1 MFLAIKEIKREK
13 LRYGLI
19 ILMIFLISYLIFV
32 LSALATG
39 LASENT
45 QALESWDA
53 QKVVLNKNANVSMS
67 QSFLTKSDL
76 KRASLSKDEAL
87 LGQIPVVVK
96 KAGRAGRPQI
106 SAQFIGV
113 KKKQFI
119 YHDQELIA
127 GKRAKKNYEVAVD
140 QAFKTKG
147 YKIGDKLAL
156 NSSSR
161 KYKIVGFVKNAKINI
176 APIIYGTLGSWKK
189 LRQGMPTLEASA
201 IISRNN
207 HYKYNYKNSK
217 TYPIDQFIKKLP
229 GYTAQ
234 NMTFELMIGF
244 LYIISLIII
253 AVFLYILT
261 MQKMHNY
268 AVMRAQGISSST
280 LVKATVSQAIILV
293 LTGLI
298 IALAAMFV
306 TVKVLPTAVPI
317 SFTPRIILTGT
328 VGLLLTAIIGSLI
341 PIRSILKVDPAQAI
355 GE

>member
-96 KAGRAGRPQI
+96 KAGRPQI

-156 NSSSR
+156 NGSSR

-176 APIIYGTLGSWKK
+176 APIIYGTLESWKK

-268 AVMRAQGISSST
+268 AVMRAQGIPSST

-293 LTGLI
+293 LAGLVI
-298 IALAAMFV
+298 GLAAMFV
-306 TVKVLPTAVPI
+306 TVKVLPAAVPI

>member
-96 KAGRAGRPQI
+96 KAGRPQI

-156 NSSSR
+156 NGSSR

-176 APIIYGTLGSWKK
+176 APIIYGTLESWKK

-268 AVMRAQGISSST
+268 AVMRAQGIPSST
-280 LVKATVSQAIILV
+280 LVKATISQAIILV
-293 LTGLI
+293 LAGLVI
-298 IALAAMFV
+298 GLAAMLV
-306 TVKVLPTAVPI
+306 TVKVLPAAVPI
-317 SFTPRIILTGT
+317 SFTPEIILTGT
-328 VGLLLTAIIGSLI
+328 IGLLLTAIIGSLI

>member
-1 MFLAIKEIKREK
+1 M
-13 LRYGLI
+13 
-19 ILMIFLISYLIFV
+19 
-32 LSALATG
+32 
-39 LASENT
+39 
-45 QALESWDA
+45 
-53 QKVVLNKNANVSMS
+53 
-67 QSFLTKSDL
+67 
-76 KRASLSKDEAL
+76 
-87 LGQIPVVVK
+87 
-96 KAGRAGRPQI
+96 
-106 SAQFIGV
+106 
-113 KKKQFI
+113 
-119 YHDQELIA
+119 
-127 GKRAKKNYEVAVD
+127 AVD

-156 NSSSR
+156 NGSSR

-176 APIIYGTLGSWKK
+176 APIIYGTLESWKK

-268 AVMRAQGISSST
+268 AVMRAQGIPSST
-280 LVKATVSQAIILV
+280 LVKATISQAIILV
-293 LTGLI
+293 LAGLI

-306 TVKVLPTAVPI
+306 TVKVLPAAVPI
-317 SFTPRIILTGT
+317 SFTPEIILTGT

>member
-96 KAGRAGRPQI
+96 KAGRPQI

-127 GKRAKKNYEVAVD
+127 GRRAKKNYEVAVD

-147 YKIGDKLAL
+147 YKIGDKMAL
-156 NSSSR
+156 NGSSR

-293 LTGLI
+293 LAGLI

-306 TVKVLPTAVPI
+306 TVKVLPAAVPV
-317 SFTPRIILTGT
+317 SFTPEIILTGT

>member
-96 KAGRAGRPQI
+96 KAGRPQI

-119 YHDQELIA
+119 YHDQELVA
-127 GKRAKKNYEVAVD
+127 GRRAKKNYEVAVD

-156 NSSSR
+156 NGSSR

-268 AVMRAQGISSST
+268 AVMRAQGIPSST
-280 LVKATVSQAIILV
+280 LVKATISQAIILV
-293 LTGLI
+293 LAGLI
-298 IALAAMFV
+298 IGLAAMLV
-306 TVKVLPTAVPI
+306 TVKVLPAAVPI
-317 SFTPRIILTGT
+317 SFTPEIILTGT

>member
-19 ILMIFLISYLIFV
+19 ILMIFLISYLIFI

-76 KRASLSKDEAL
+76 KRASLSTDEAL

-96 KAGRAGRPQI
+96 KAGRPQI

-119 YHDQELIA
+119 YHDQELVA
-127 GKRAKKNYEVAVD
+127 GRRAKKNYEVAVD

-156 NSSSR
+156 NGSSR

-176 APIIYGTLGSWKK
+176 APIIYGTLESWKK

-201 IISRNN
+201 IISRNH
-207 HYKYNYKNSK
+207 HYKYNYKDSK
-217 TYPIDQFIKKLP
+217 TYPIGQFIKKLP

-306 TVKVLPTAVPI
+306 TVKVLPAAVPI
-317 SFTPRIILTGT
+317 SFTPEIILTGT

-341 PIRSILKVDPAQAI
+341 PVRSILKVDPAQAI

>member
-19 ILMIFLISYLIFV
+19 ILMIFLISYLIFI

-67 QSFLTKSDL
+67 QSFLTKTDL
-76 KRASLSKDEAL
+76 KKATLSKDEAL

-96 KAGRAGRPQI
+96 KAGRPQI

-156 NSSSR
+156 NGSSR

-176 APIIYGTLGSWKK
+176 APIIYGTLESWKK

-306 TVKVLPTAVPI
+306 TVKVLPAAVPI

>member
-53 QKVVLNKNANVSMS
+53 QKVVLNKNANVSMN
-67 QSFLTKSDL
+67 QSFLTKTDL
-76 KRASLSKDEAL
+76 KKATLSKDEAL

-96 KAGRAGRPQI
+96 KAGRPQI

-127 GKRAKKNYEVAVD
+127 GRKAKKNYEVAVD
-140 QAFKTKG
+140 QAFETKG
-147 YKIGDKLAL
+147 YKLGDKLAL
-156 NSSSR
+156 NGSSR

-176 APIIYGTLGSWKK
+176 APIIYGTLESWKK

-201 IISRNN
+201 VISRN
-207 HYKYNYKNSK
+207 HDYKYNYKDSK

-306 TVKVLPTAVPI
+306 TVKVLPAAVPI
-317 SFTPRIILTGT
+317 SFTPEIILTGT

>member
-45 QALESWDA
+45 QALESWNA
-53 QKVVLNKNANVSMS
+53 QKVILNKNANVSMS
-67 QSFLTKSDL
+67 QSFLTKNDL

-96 KAGRAGRPQI
+96 KAGRPQI

-113 KKKQFI
+113 KKQQFI

-127 GKRAKKNYEVAVD
+127 GRKAKKNYEVAVD

-147 YKIGDKLAL
+147 YKLGDKLAL
-156 NSSSR
+156 NGSSR

-176 APIIYGTLGSWKK
+176 APIIYGTLESWKK
-189 LRQGMPTLEASA
+189 LLQGMPTLEASA
-201 IISRNN
+201 IISRNHN
-207 HYKYNYKNSK
+207 YKYNYKDSK
-217 TYPIDQFIKKLP
+217 TYPIGQFIKKLP

-268 AVMRAQGISSST
+268 AVMRAQGIPSST

-293 LTGLI
+293 LTGLVI
-298 IALAAMFV
+298 GLAAMFV
-306 TVKVLPTAVPI
+306 TVKVLPAAVPI
-317 SFTPRIILTGT
+317 SFTPKIILTGT
-328 VGLLLTAIIGSLI
+328 AGLLLTAIIGSLI

>member
-96 KAGRAGRPQI
+96 KAGRPQI

-119 YHDQELIA
+119 YHDQELVA
-127 GKRAKKNYEVAVD
+127 GRRAKKNYEVAVD

-156 NSSSR
+156 NGSSR

-176 APIIYGTLGSWKK
+176 APIIYGTLESWKK

-201 IISRNN
+201 IISRN
-207 HYKYNYKNSK
+207 HDYKYNYKDSK

-306 TVKVLPTAVPI
+306 TVKVLPAAVPI
-317 SFTPRIILTGT
+317 SFTPEIILTGT

>member
-76 KRASLSKDEAL
+76 KRTSLSKDEAL

-96 KAGRAGRPQI
+96 KAGRPQI

-119 YHDQELIA
+119 YHDQELVA
-127 GKRAKKNYEVAVD
+127 GRRAKKNYEVAVD
-140 QAFKTKG
+140 QAFKNKG

-156 NSSSR
+156 NGSSR

-268 AVMRAQGISSST
+268 AVMRAQGIPSST
-280 LVKATVSQAIILV
+280 LVKATISQAIILV
-293 LTGLI
+293 LAGLVI
-298 IALAAMFV
+298 GLAAMFV
-306 TVKVLPTAVPI
+306 TVKVLPAAVPI

>member
-96 KAGRAGRPQI
+96 KAGRPQI

-127 GKRAKKNYEVAVD
+127 GRRAKKNYEVAVD

-147 YKIGDKLAL
+147 YKIGDKMAL
-156 NSSSR
+156 NGSSR

-176 APIIYGTLGSWKK
+176 APIIYGTLESWKK

-306 TVKVLPTAVPI
+306 TVKVLPAAVPI

>member
-96 KAGRAGRPQI
+96 KAGRPQI

-119 YHDQELIA
+119 YHDQELVA
-127 GKRAKKNYEVAVD
+127 GRRAKKNYEVAVD

-156 NSSSR
+156 NGSSR

-268 AVMRAQGISSST
+268 AVMRAQGIPSST

-293 LTGLI
+293 LAGLVI
-298 IALAAMFV
+298 GLAAMLV
-306 TVKVLPTAVPI
+306 TVKVLPAAVPI
-317 SFTPRIILTGT
+317 SFTPEIILTGT

>member
-96 KAGRAGRPQI
+96 KAGRPQI

-119 YHDQELIA
+119 YHDQELVA
-127 GKRAKKNYEVAVD
+127 GRRAKKNYEVAVD

-156 NSSSR
+156 NGSSR

-176 APIIYGTLGSWKK
+176 APIIYGTLESWKK

-293 LTGLI
+293 LAGLI

-306 TVKVLPTAVPI
+306 TVKVLPAAVPI

>member
-96 KAGRAGRPQI
+96 KAGRPQI

-127 GKRAKKNYEVAVD
+127 GRRAKKNYEVAVD

-156 NSSSR
+156 NGSSR

-244 LYIISLIII
+244 LYIISLIVI

-268 AVMRAQGISSST
+268 AVMRAQGIPSST
-280 LVKATVSQAIILV
+280 LVKATISQAIILV
-293 LTGLI
+293 LAGLI
-298 IALAAMFV
+298 IGLAAMLV
-306 TVKVLPTAVPI
+306 TVKVLPAAVPI
-317 SFTPRIILTGT
+317 SFTPEIILTGT

>member
-67 QSFLTKSDL
+67 QSFLTKTDL
-76 KRASLSKDEAL
+76 KKATLSKDEAL

-96 KAGRAGRPQI
+96 KAGRPQI

-119 YHDQELIA
+119 YHDEELIA
-127 GKRAKKNYEVAVD
+127 GRKAKKNYEVAVD

-156 NSSSR
+156 NGSSK

-176 APIIYGTLGSWKK
+176 APIIYGTLESWKK
-189 LRQGMPTLEASA
+189 LRQGMPTLETSA
-201 IISRNN
+201 LISRNHN
-207 HYKYNYKNSK
+207 YKYNYKDSK

-268 AVMRAQGISSST
+268 AVMRAQGIPSST

-306 TVKVLPTAVPI
+306 TVKVLPAAVPI
-317 SFTPRIILTGT
+317 SFTPEIILTGT

>member
-76 KRASLSKDEAL
+76 KRTSLSKDEAL

-96 KAGRAGRPQI
+96 KAGRPQI

-119 YHDQELIA
+119 YHDQELVA
-127 GKRAKKNYEVAVD
+127 GRRAKKNYEVAVD

-156 NSSSR
+156 NGSSR

-207 HYKYNYKNSK
+207 HYKYNYKDSK

-268 AVMRAQGISSST
+268 AVMRAQGIPSST

-293 LTGLI
+293 LAGLVI
-298 IALAAMFV
+298 GLVAMFV
-306 TVKVLPTAVPI
+306 TVKVLPAAVPV
-317 SFTPRIILTGT
+317 SFTPKIILTGT

-341 PIRSILKVDPAQAI
+341 PIRSILKVDPAKAI

>member
-67 QSFLTKSDL
+67 QSFLTKTDL
-76 KRASLSKDEAL
+76 KKATLSKDEAL

-96 KAGRAGRPQI
+96 KAGRPQI

-127 GKRAKKNYEVAVD
+127 GRKAKKNYEVAVD

-147 YKIGDKLAL
+147 YKLGDKLAL
-156 NSSSR
+156 NGSSR

-176 APIIYGTLGSWKK
+176 APIIYGTLESWKK

-201 IISRNN
+201 VISRN
-207 HYKYNYKNSK
+207 HDYKYNYKDSK

-306 TVKVLPTAVPI
+306 TVKVLPAAVPI
-317 SFTPRIILTGT
+317 SFTPEIILTGT
-328 VGLLLTAIIGSLI
+328 IGLLLTAIIGSLI

>member
-76 KRASLSKDEAL
+76 KRTSLSKDEAL

-96 KAGRAGRPQI
+96 KAGRPQI

-119 YHDQELIA
+119 YHDQELVA
-127 GKRAKKNYEVAVD
+127 GRRAKKNYEVAVD

-156 NSSSR
+156 NGSSR

-207 HYKYNYKNSK
+207 HYKYNYKDSK

-268 AVMRAQGISSST
+268 AVMRAQGIPSST

-298 IALAAMFV
+298 IGLAAMFV
-306 TVKVLPTAVPI
+306 TVKVLPAAVPV
-317 SFTPRIILTGT
+317 SFTPKIILTGT

>member
-45 QALESWDA
+45 QALESWNA
-53 QKVVLNKNANVSMS
+53 QKVILNKNANVSMS
-67 QSFLTKSDL
+67 QSFLTKNDL

-96 KAGRAGRPQI
+96 KAGRPQI

-127 GKRAKKNYEVAVD
+127 GRRAKKNYEVAVD

-147 YKIGDKLAL
+147 YKIGDKMAL
-156 NSSSR
+156 NGSSR

-176 APIIYGTLGSWKK
+176 APIIYGTLESWKK
-189 LRQGMPTLEASA
+189 QRQGMPTLEASA

-207 HYKYNYKNSK
+207 HYKYNYKNGK

-261 MQKMHNY
+261 IQKMHNY

-306 TVKVLPTAVPI
+306 TVKVLPAAVPI
-317 SFTPRIILTGT
+317 SFTPEIILTGT

>member
-53 QKVVLNKNANVSMS
+53 QKVILNKNANVSMS
-67 QSFLTKSDL
+67 QSFLTKNDL

-96 KAGRAGRPQI
+96 KAGRPQI

-113 KKKQFI
+113 KKQQFI

-127 GKRAKKNYEVAVD
+127 GRKAKKNYEVAVD

-156 NSSSR
+156 NGSSK

-176 APIIYGTLGSWKK
+176 APIIYGTLESWKK

-201 IISRNN
+201 IISRDY
-207 HYKYNYKNSK
+207 HYKYNYKDSK

-268 AVMRAQGISSST
+268 AVMRAQGIPSST

-293 LTGLI
+293 LTGLVI
-298 IALAAMFV
+298 GLAAMLV
-306 TVKVLPTAVPI
+306 TVKVLPATVPI
-317 SFTPRIILTGT
+317 SFTPKIILTGT
-328 VGLLLTAIIGSLI
+328 VGLLVTAIIGSLI

>member
-76 KRASLSKDEAL
+76 KKASLSKDEAL

-96 KAGRAGRPQI
+96 KAGRLQI

-127 GKRAKKNYEVAVD
+127 GRRAKKNYEVAVD

-156 NSSSR
+156 NGSSR

-201 IISRNN
+201 IISRN
-207 HYKYNYKNSK
+207 HDYKYNYKDSK

-306 TVKVLPTAVPI
+306 TVKVLPAAVPI
-317 SFTPRIILTGT
+317 SFTPEIILTGT

>member
-176 APIIYGTLGSWKK
+176 APIIYGTLESWKK

>member
-19 ILMIFLISYLIFV
+19 ILMIFLISYLIFI

-45 QALESWDA
+45 QALESWNA

-67 QSFLTKSDL
+67 QSILTKSDL
-76 KRASLSKDEAL
+76 KKDALTKDEAL
-87 LGQIPVVVK
+87 VGQIPVVVK
-96 KAGRAGRPQI
+96 NSKRPQI
-106 SAQFIGV
+106 SAQFIGI
-113 KKKQFI
+113 KKEQFI

-127 GKRAKKNYEVAVD
+127 GRRAKKNYEVTVD

-147 YKIGDKLAL
+147 YRLGDKLAL
-156 NSSSR
+156 NGSTK
-161 KYKIVGFVKNAKINI
+161 KYCIVGFVKNAKINI
-176 APIIYGTLGSWKK
+176 APIIYGTLQSWKK
-189 LRQGMPTLEASA
+189 LRQGMPTLRAAA
-201 IISRNN
+201 IVSRNPD
-207 HYKYNYKNSK
+207 YNYNYQNCK

-244 LYIISLIII
+244 LYVISLIII

-261 MQKMHNY
+261 MQKLHNY
-268 AVMRAQGISSST
+268 AVMRAQGIPSST
-280 LVKATVSQAIILV
+280 LVKATISQALILV
-293 LTGLI
+293 LAGLI
-298 IALAAMFV
+298 IGLIA
-306 TVKVLPTAVPI
+306 TTITIKVLPAAVPI
-317 SFTPRIILTGT
+317 SFTPQIILTGT
-328 VGLLLTAIIGSLI
+328 IGLLVTAIIGSLI
-341 PIRSILKVDPAQAI
+341 PVRSILKVDPAQAI

>member
-67 QSFLTKSDL
+67 QSFLTKTDL
-76 KRASLSKDEAL
+76 KKATLSKDEAL

-96 KAGRAGRPQI
+96 KAGRPQI

-127 GKRAKKNYEVAVD
+127 GRKAKKNYEVAVD

-147 YKIGDKLAL
+147 YKLGDKLAL
-156 NSSSR
+156 NGSSR

-176 APIIYGTLGSWKK
+176 APIIYGTLESWKK

-201 IISRNN
+201 IISRNQQ
-207 HYKYNYKNSK
+207 YKYNYKDSK
-217 TYPIDQFIKKLP
+217 TYPIARFIKKLP

-268 AVMRAQGISSST
+268 AVMRAQGIPSST
-280 LVKATVSQAIILV
+280 LVKATISQAIILV
-293 LTGLI
+293 LAGLI
-298 IALAAMFV
+298 IGLAAMLV
-306 TVKVLPTAVPI
+306 TVKVLPAAVPI
-317 SFTPRIILTGT
+317 SFTPEIILTGT
-328 VGLLLTAIIGSLI
+328 IGLLLTAIIGSLI

>member
-67 QSFLTKSDL
+67 QSFLTKTDL
-76 KRASLSKDEAL
+76 KKATLSKDEAL

-96 KAGRAGRPQI
+96 KAGRPQI

-127 GKRAKKNYEVAVD
+127 GRKAKKNYEVAVD
-140 QAFKTKG
+140 QAFETKG
-147 YKIGDKLAL
+147 YKLGDKLAL
-156 NSSSR
+156 NGSSR
-161 KYKIVGFVKNAKINI
+161 KYKIIGFVKNAKINI
-176 APIIYGTLGSWKK
+176 APIIYGTLESWKK

-201 IISRNN
+201 LISRNHN
-207 HYKYNYKNSK
+207 YKYNYKDSK

-268 AVMRAQGISSST
+268 AVMRAQGIPSST

-293 LTGLI
+293 LTGLVI
-298 IALAAMFV
+298 GLAAMFV
-306 TVKVLPTAVPI
+306 TVKVLPAAVPI
-317 SFTPRIILTGT
+317 SFTPEIILTGT

>member
-96 KAGRAGRPQI
+96 KAGRPQI

-156 NSSSR
+156 NGSSR

-176 APIIYGTLGSWKK
+176 APIIYGTLESWKK

-306 TVKVLPTAVPI
+306 TVKVLPAAVPI

>member
-53 QKVVLNKNANVSMS
+53 QKVVLNKNANVSMN
-67 QSFLTKSDL
+67 QSFLTKTDL
-76 KRASLSKDEAL
+76 KKATLSKDEAL

-96 KAGRAGRPQI
+96 ETGRPQI

-127 GKRAKKNYEVAVD
+127 GRRAKKNYEVAVD

-156 NSSSR
+156 NGSSR

-176 APIIYGTLGSWKK
+176 APIIYGTLESWKK

-306 TVKVLPTAVPI
+306 TVKVLPAAVPI
-317 SFTPRIILTGT
+317 SFTPEIILTGT

>member
-96 KAGRAGRPQI
+96 KAGRPQI

-127 GKRAKKNYEVAVD
+127 GRRAKKNYEVAVD

-156 NSSSR
+156 NGSSR

-176 APIIYGTLGSWKK
+176 APIIYGTLVSWKK

-306 TVKVLPTAVPI
+306 TVKVLPAAIPV
-317 SFTPRIILTGT
+317 SFTPEIILTGT
-328 VGLLLTAIIGSLI
+328 VDLLLTAIIGSLI